1 MEYSVPF
8 HKTMIRGLAENF
20 GVDRLE
26 IRDIYDEALTI
37 PRPDTRFTV
46 FLKRD
51 NPRLRHRFSLAHE
64 VAHLLSIPLLG
75 NRTTHRRSFDPLDP
89 EGKRVEHLCDRM
101 AASLLMP
108 RERVLE
114 LISENNWSAKYIPT
128 MTSNFDVSFEAAARR
143 YLNLVPLPSAMLVW
157 KPGQER
163 RIEKLQKPSFNEA
176 LGPCWIDLKKPPSSS
191 PLAVAGA
198 MKSERL
204 VSSLENVELRFGG
217 PEGRYF
223 NLPKTKVESLS
234 QGNGQYK
241 RLFSFIYIPMPVV
254 ESGRVSM
261 SRRRRFHR

>member
-8 HKTMIRGLAENF
+8 HKTMIRGLAENP

-26 IRDIYDEALTI
+26 IRDIGDETLTI

-51 NPRLRHRFSLAHE
+51 KPRLRHRFSLAHE

-75 NRTTHRRSFDPLDP
+75 NRTTHRRSFDPIDP

-128 MTSNFDVSFEAAARR
+128 MTSNFDVSFEGG
-143 YLNLVPLPSAMLVW
+143 SA
-157 KPGQER
+157 P
-163 RIEKLQKPSFNEA
+163 
-176 LGPCWIDLKKPPSSS
+176 
-191 PLAVAGA
+191 
-198 MKSERL
+198 
-204 VSSLENVELRFGG
+204 VS
-217 PEGRYF
+217 
-223 NLPKTKVESLS
+223 
-234 QGNGQYK
+234 
-241 RLFSFIYIPMPVV
+241 
-254 ESGRVSM
+254 
-261 SRRRRFHR
+261 